1 MVITSTFFLSKLLL
15 VHFFFKLWKVFFL
28 LLLLFSFCL
37 FLYSE
42 HRVYFQSEHGGA
54 AGSEVCPPGPACG
67 CTWSVEPSFAARA
80 LWAGGT
86 LAALS

>member
-15 VHFFFKLWKVFFL
+15 VHFFNFGRYFFYYYYY
-28 LLLLFSFCL
+28 FHF
-37 FLYSE
+37 
-42 HRVYFQSEHGGA
+42 VYFCTVSTEFIFRVSAERA

-67 CTWSVEPSFAARA
+67 CTQSVEPSFAARA
-80 LWAGGT
+80 FWAGGT

>member
-15 VHFFFKLWKVFFL
+15 VHFFNFGRYFFYYYYY
-28 LLLLFSFCL
+28 FHF
-37 FLYSE
+37 
-42 HRVYFQSEHGGA
+42 VYFCKVSTEFIFRVSAERA

-67 CTWSVEPSFAARA
+67 CTQSVEPSFAARA
-80 LWAGGT
+80 FWAGGT